1 MGQLDLCV
9 KGVMVL
15 FQLQS
20 LADRDYRWNAMVQK
34 LDAVAYVRLW
44 QTEIISGM

>member
-1 MGQLDLCV
+1 MEFDGPEVGCCSLC
-9 KGVMVL
+9 
-15 FQLQS
+15 QT
-20 LADRDYRWNAMVQK
+20 LADGDYKWNVIVQK